1 MDVAAPPLAG
11 LGELPPDRFCPRP
24 DIPRANHIHFWEHKM
39 TLYIHNSYMRQ
50 KEAFSPI
57 DRTNVRMYV
66 CGPTVYDNIHIGNA
80 RPLVVFDVLTRLLRN
95 SYGDASVTYV
105 RNITD
110 VDDKIIERAAENGED
125 IGALTARTTAN
136 FHAAAAALGC
146 LPPDVEPRA
155 TDHIG
160 QMIDLIE
167 GLIEKEH
174 AYAAKGHVLF
184 HVPTMPDYGKLSGRN
199 RDQMVAG
206 ARVEVAPYKRDPA
219 DFVLWKPSRDD
230 QPGWDSPWGR
240 GRPGWHLECSA
251 MSAEHLGRSFDI
263 HGGGVDLVFPHHENE
278 IAQSRCAHPDE
289 SFARYWVHNGYLMSE
304 GEKMSKSLGNF
315 YTVTDLLDEFPG
327 EALRLALLKSHYR
340 QPLDFTKDGVREA
353 RQELN
358 RFYRALAMR
367 KPALVEADVL
377 DTDVYAL
384 PHDVTDAVY
393 DDLNT
398 PLALSC
404 LHAAADAVFA
414 AETPEEVLNATG
426 ALKAGGILLG
436 LLQADPEAWF
446 QGDGD
451 AAIDALIAERIAA
464 RAEKNFALADEIR
477 DELAAQGIVLEDGAG
492 GTTWRREG

>member
-1 MDVAAPPLAG
+1 
-11 LGELPPDRFCPRP
+11 
-24 DIPRANHIHFWEHKM
+24 M
-39 TLYIHNSYMRQ
+39 TLHLHNTYTRQ
-50 KEAFSPI
+50 KEPFKPI
-57 DRTNVRMYV
+57 DAANVRMYV
-66 CGPTVYDNIHIGNA
+66 CGPTVYDDIHIGNA
-80 RPLVVFDVLTRLLRN
+80 RPLVVFDVLSRVLRDA
-95 SYGDASVTYV
+95 YGDANVTYV

-125 IGALTARTTAN
+125 IDALTTRTTEN
-136 FHAAAAALGC
+136 FHAAAAAVGC
-146 LPPDVEPRA
+146 VTPDVEPRA
-155 TDHIG
+155 TDHIP
-160 QMIDLIE
+160 QMITLMETLIASD
-167 GLIEKEH
+167 H
-174 AYAAKGHVLF
+174 AYAAEGHVLF
-184 HVPTMPDYGKLSGRN
+184 HVPAMAAYGQLSGRN
-199 RDQMVAG
+199 RDEMVAG

-219 DFVLWKPSRDD
+219 DFVLWKPSSAE
-230 QPGWDSPWGR
+230 QPGWESPWGR

-251 MSAEHLGRSFDI
+251 MSEEHLGRSFDI

-289 SFARYWVHNGYLMSE
+289 SFARFWVHNGYLMSE

-358 RFYRALAMR
+358 RFYRALALR
-367 KPALVEADVL
+367 EGALSEAGLSEGDHP
-377 DTDVYAL
+377 YAV
-384 PHDVTDAVY
+384 PNNVSDAVY

-398 PLALSC
+398 PLAIAG
-404 LHAAADAVFA
+404 LHAEADAAFA
-414 AETPEEVLNATG
+414 AESPEEVLMSTG
-426 ALKAGGILLG
+426 ALKAGGRLLG
-436 LLQADPEAWF
+436 LLQADPDVWF

-464 RAEKNFALADEIR
+464 RADKNFARADEIR
-477 DELAAQGIVLEDGAG
+477 DELTAQGIVLEDGAG

>member
-1 MDVAAPPLAG
+1 MAVTRIFEVRTKSKMW
-11 LGELPPDRFCPRP
+11 LGFSRFSKR
-24 DIPRANHIHFWEHKM
+24 
-39 TLYIHNSYMRQ
+39 
-50 KEAFSPI
+50 
-57 DRTNVRMYV
+57 
-66 CGPTVYDNIHIGNA
+66 
-80 RPLVVFDVLTRLLRN
+80 
-95 SYGDASVTYV
+95 
-105 RNITD
+105 
-110 VDDKIIERAAENGED
+110 
-125 IGALTARTTAN
+125 
-136 FHAAAAALGC
+136 
-146 LPPDVEPRA
+146 
-155 TDHIG
+155 
-160 QMIDLIE
+160 IE
-167 GLIEKEH
+167 GREW
-174 AYAAKGHVLF
+174 
-184 HVPTMPDYGKLSGRN
+184 R
-199 RDQMVAG
+199 
-206 ARVEVAPYKRDPA
+206 
-219 DFVLWKPSRDD
+219 
-230 QPGWDSPWGR
+230 
-240 GRPGWHLECSA
+240 
-251 MSAEHLGRSFDI
+251 
-263 HGGGVDLVFPHHENE
+263 
-278 IAQSRCAHPDE
+278 
-289 SFARYWVHNGYLMSE
+289 
-304 GEKMSKSLGNF
+304 
-315 YTVTDLLDEFPG
+315 
-327 EALRLALLKSHYR
+327 LRLALLKSHYR